1 MFFSFAFMARAVS
14 QAIVRKS
21 WPAGVDC
28 SVGDGYLLV
37 VVLSEVLRR
46 IYETERSIFEG
57 KNAE

>member
-1 MFFSFAFMARAVS
+1 MARAVS